1 MKRNWLRA
9 VPALAIGLTA
19 LALASPAL
27 AHDPN
32 CTRSHSQQDVY
43 ADEYR
48 SDGYGTDGY
57 ARPYGDDRP
66 YAQYGYQQQPYSQEG
81 YTQPYSQYGYTQPY
95 SRYGHAQSYS
105 QYGYRQRPYSPHY
118 GNGYQGYGNRVVHE
132 DHIRT
137 TFNPFPLPH
146 LDKRIIHHQ
155 HPSY

>member
-1 MKRNWLRA
+1 MKRKWLRA

-27 AHDPN
+27 AHDPI
-32 CTRSHSQQDVY
+32 CTRSHAQQDVY
-43 ADEYR
+43 VDEYR

-66 YAQYGYQQQPYSQEG
+66 YAQYGYSQQPYSQYG

-95 SRYGHAQSYS
+95 S
-105 QYGYRQRPYSPHY
+105 QYGYSQRPYSPHY
-118 GNGYQGYGNRVVHE
+118 GNGYQDYGTDVVHE

-137 TFNPFPLPH
+137 RFNPFPFPH
-146 LDKRIIHHQ
+146 FDKRIIHH
-155 HPSY
+155 HHSY